1 MKKLFLTGFVLTS
14 ISVNAQEYSWSV
26 NIGTSNYYDSL
37 ISAEINP
44 LTGEYVLL
52 GRMGASTFNANP
64 KSQSGYNVI
73 SDDNHFLGTYNPD
86 GTMKWA
92 FCPQYN
98 SGIKSGVNPTYLS
111 WNDAVFTN
119 SGELMVVGNN
129 DSYYYNFDPLNSTP
143 TISYPP
149 YCYEII
155 IAGYDPNG
163 INTRFIEIGQQ
174 SSCSIITAGSIDADA
189 SGNFIV
195 GGFADNNMSDLNFDP
210 GFNTSGLP
218 LGTTIG
224 GFVASYNN
232 SNSCNWVFQLGY
244 GYNDWVTGVK
254 YDYAGNIIAVGTWGN
269 NTLDFNPMGSPVTM
283 TPVGWQDGFIA
294 KYTPAGQ
301 ALWALNIGSGLD
313 DYIYDLETDASGNI
327 YVSGI
332 INDQCEMNPL
342 GSSIQVSTNSGSHDM
357 FIAKYDS
364 NGSLI
369 WVKVFGDAGYE
380 ESVTNLRISNGKL
393 YATGYFAGSVSFDS
407 YLLNSKGNQDGF
419 LLDID
424 LLNGDVLDAA
434 SFGGTSADFTTDA
447 FDNPVTNQRF
457 VLGNFRQQIGLDP
470 QNTGTYQ
477 HSSNGHSDYY
487 VATYCYP
494 LSLSHSAIPDVCE
507 NAAPVVLTGASLTG
521 GDYSG
526 TGVINN
532 TFYPLITGPGNY
544 SLQYYYENSYS
555 CSANVTTDITVN
567 ALPVVLQSGLSSL
580 CENDEPLWLSGG
592 VPAGGLYTGIGVAG
606 GTFDPAI
613 TGAGGFLIT
622 YTYTDPTTGCSAAD
636 NAPLFVYEQ
645 PEISLSVT
653 EANCN
658 QNNGGATATISGGTL
673 PYNYYWSNGIV
684 SPINSALYSGQ
695 YQITVTD
702 GSGCQNFAIA
712 TVSDINGPNL
722 TVNSVTNTLCPGD
735 NNGGIDISVTG
746 GTSPY
751 QYQWSNGSV
760 SEDLNGV
767 PAGTYEITVTDNG
780 GCKAVQSITVGGPAE
795 IMPNP
800 AISQP
805 SCGMSNGSIALNPQG
820 GTAPFTYLWNT
831 TATSSSINS
840 IPLGIYHVTITDA
853 NGCASDY
860 NLSLSETGGPDVDLL
875 STTPSPCNQTTGGV
889 TVNVTGN
896 APYNFVWNDGSSTVS
911 TVQNL
916 SSAGIGSYTLT
927 VTDNSGCST
936 IIPAEIEPYFPETSI
951 CLVTVDTATGT
962 NLVVWEKDP
971 ATFIESYNIYRES
984 SISGQYQLIANIL
997 YSDLSQFTDNVAN
1010 PLVRGWRYRISAV
1023 DVCGNESP
1031 LSTRHKTIHL
1041 TNSIGIGGQINLSW
1055 DDYEGF
1061 PFSTFNIWRHS
1072 DASGYQ
1078 LIQSLPA
1085 SLRSYTDITPPSGPG
1100 LFYYIE
1106 VVPSTP
1112 CVSTRAVNHNTTR
1125 SNKTQSIVSPTG
1137 LSDVHA
1143 FADLGIY
1150 PQPANDN
1157 ITIKLEATHSGDAG
1171 YEIYSSTGQLVEQG
1185 NIEINTG
1192 SNQYSIHLD
1201 VATGIYQFVIKNGEE
1216 RLQRRLVIVR

>member
-1 MKKLFLTGFVLTS
+1 MKRLLLPVIVLTS
-14 ISVNAQEYSWSV
+14 ISVNAQEYGWSV
-26 NIGTSNYYDSL
+26 NLGTSNAYDSL

-44 LTGEYVLL
+44 VTGEYALL
-52 GRMGASTFNANP
+52 GRMGASPFNANP
-64 KSQSGYNVI
+64 KSQSGYTV
-73 SDDNHFLGTYNPD
+73 SGDDNHFLGVYNPD

-92 FCPQYN
+92 FCPEY
-98 SGIKSGVNPTYLS
+98 SGGSKSGVNPTYRS

-129 DSYYYNFDPLNSTP
+129 DSYFFNFNPLNSTP
-143 TISYPP
+143 TNSFPP
-149 YCYEII
+149 YCYEFI
-155 IAGYDPNG
+155 IAGYDPSGNL
-163 INTRFIEIGQQ
+163 TRFIEIGQQ
-174 SSCSIITAGSIDADA
+174 SSCNTISAGSIDADA

-210 GFNTSGLP
+210 GFNSSGLP

-232 SNSCNWVFQLGY
+232 SNNCNWVFQLGY

-254 YDYAGNIIAVGTWGN
+254 FDNSGNIIAAGTWGN
-269 NTLDFNPMGSPVTM
+269 NTLDFNPMG
-283 TPVGWQDGFIA
+283 TPLSITPAGWQDGFIA
-294 KYTPAGQ
+294 KYTPSGQ
-301 ALWALNIGSGLD
+301 AVWALNIGSAYD
-313 DYIYDLETDASGNI
+313 DYIYDLETDVSGNI
-327 YVSGI
+327 YVAGI
-332 INDQCEMNPL
+332 INDQCEFNPL
-342 GSSIQVSTNSGSHDM
+342 GSSVLLSTQSGSHDM

-364 NGSLI
+364 NGILI

-380 ESVTNLRISNGKL
+380 ESVTNLRLTNGKL
-393 YATGYFAGSVSFDS
+393 YATGYFSGLVTFDS
-407 YLLNSKGNQDGF
+407 YLLSSNGNQDGF

-424 LLNGDVLDAA
+424 LASGTVLDAE
-434 SFGGTSADFTTDA
+434 SYGGASADFTTDA
-447 FDNPVTNQRF
+447 FDNPITNQRF
-457 VLGNFRQQIGLDP
+457 VLGNFRQQITLDP

-477 HSSNGHSDYY
+477 HSSNGYSDYY
-487 VATYCYP
+487 VAAYCYP
-494 LSLSHSAIPDVCE
+494 LNLSHSNIADVCQ
-507 NAAPVVLTGASLTG
+507 NSAPVVLSGASLTG
-521 GDYSG
+521 GEYSG
-526 TGVINN
+526 IGVINN
-532 TFYPLITGPGNY
+532 TFYPLITGSGTY
-544 SLQYYYENSYS
+544 ALDYHYENSFG
-555 CSANVTTDITVN
+555 CSANITTDITVN

-592 VPAGGLYTGIGVAG
+592 VPTGGTYSGTGVSG
-606 GTFDPAI
+606 GTFDPSI

-622 YTYTDPTTGCSAAD
+622 YSYTDPSTGCSASD

-645 PEISLSVT
+645 PVISLSVT
-653 EANCN
+653 DANCN
-658 QNNGGATATISGGTL
+658 QNNGGATATVTGGTL

-684 SPINSALYSGQ
+684 SPVNNALYSGQ
-695 YQITVTD
+695 YQIAVTD

-712 TVSDINGPNL
+712 TISDLNGPVL
-722 TVNSVTNTLCPGD
+722 TVNSVTNTLCHGD
-735 NNGGIDISVTG
+735 NNGGIDISVAG

-751 QYQWSNGSV
+751 QYQWSDGSIT
-760 SEDLNGV
+760 EDLNGV
-767 PAGTYEITVTDNG
+767 SAGTYEITVTDNG
-780 GCKAVQSITVGGPAE
+780 GCKAVQSIMVGGPAE
-795 IMPNP
+795 ILPG
-800 AISQP
+800 ATISKP
-805 SCGMSNGSIALNPQG
+805 SCGMSNGSILLNLQG
-820 GTAPFTYLWNT
+820 GTAPYTYQWNT
-831 TATSSSINS
+831 TATTSSLTAV
-840 IPLGIYHVTITDA
+840 PLGIYEVNITDA
-853 NGCASDY
+853 NGCISYYDI
-860 NLSLSETGGPDVDLL
+860 SLSENGGPEVDVL
-875 STTPSPCNQTTGGV
+875 SVIPSSCNQSNGGV
-889 TVNVTGN
+889 TVNVVGN
-896 APYNFVWNDGSSTVS
+896 APFNFDWHDGAATVS
-911 TVQNL
+911 TLQNL
-916 SSAGIGSYTLT
+916 SSAGIGTYTLT

-936 IIPAEIEPYFPETSI
+936 IIPAEIEPQFPETAI

-971 ATFIESYNIYRES
+971 ATYIASYNIYRES
-984 SISGQYQLIANIL
+984 SISGQYQFIANVL

-1010 PLVRGWRYRISAV
+1010 PLVRGWRYKISAV

-1072 DASGYQ
+1072 DATGYQ
-1078 LIQSLPA
+1078 LIQSLPS

-1106 VVPSTP
+1106 VVPATP

-1137 LSDVHA
+1137 LSEVQT
-1143 FADLGIY
+1143 FADLSIY

-1157 ITIKLEATHSGDAG
+1157 INIKLEATHSGDAV
-1171 YEIYSSTGQLVEQG
+1171 YEIYTSTGQLVEQG
-1185 NIEINTG
+1185 NIEINSG